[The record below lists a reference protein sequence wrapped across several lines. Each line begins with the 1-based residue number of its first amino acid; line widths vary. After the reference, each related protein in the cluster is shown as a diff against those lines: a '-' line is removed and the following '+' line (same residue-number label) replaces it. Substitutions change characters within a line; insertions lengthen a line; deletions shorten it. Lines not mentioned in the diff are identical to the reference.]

1 MRRLFTAADAHAAGI
16 TDDGL
21 RWGERSGSWTRVV
34 RGVYGEGPGAP
45 TACDRERAQV
55 LARRTVARGGLA
67 GVLLGLD
74 AVELDGRPTRE
85 RRVEPAVVPGG
96 VPCAGGLQ
104 ALIDLAAVLDD
115 DRWEQALES
124 ALRKRLTTV
133 PALEAMLPVLA
144 AERLPG
150 SPRIRRVLA
159 KRPVNAPATESLL
172 ETIALQVARTV
183 PGLGDP
189 VRQHV
194 VTWPDGSFV
203 ARIDLSWP
211 DDGMFFEL
219 DGQHHKDQPVYD
231 ARRETAVVAA
241 TGWLP
246 GRFTWRELV
255 RTPQSSGRRMG
266 AIVVQARRRR
276 AA

>member
-1 MRRLFTAADAHAAGI
+1 MRRLFTTTDAYERGLTPSA
-16 TDDGL
+16 L
-21 RWGERSGSWTRVV
+21 RWGERTGRWRRVE
-34 RGVYGEGPGAP
+34 RSVYAVGPDDP
-45 TACDRERAQV
+45 TELDRQRARV
-55 LARRTVARGGLA
+55 LASGNAAAGALA
-67 GVLLGLD
+67 GLLLGLD
-74 AVELDGRPTRE
+74 AVELDGRPTR
-85 RRVEPAVVPGG
+85 RRHVDPARIAVIEG
-96 VPCAGGLQ
+96 VPCVDARQ
-104 ALIDLAAVLDD
+104 ALIDLAAILDD

-124 ALRKRLTTV
+124 ALRKRLTTID
-133 PALEAMLPVLA
+133 E
-144 AERLPG
+144 LPG
-150 SPRIRRVLA
+150 SPRMRRVLA

-211 DDGMFFEL
+211 DVGMFFEL

-246 GRFTWRELV
+246 GRFTWHELV
-255 RTPQSSGRRMG
+255 RTPRSSARRMG
-266 AIVVQARRRR
+266 AIADHARHR